1 MKNLTLFLSC
11 LLIGTT
17 TLFVSCDKKDD
28 PTPEKEEKVNKD
40 LVLEYSLTFAN
51 SEIID
56 YDSKQVE
63 LDLNTI
69 AAYLGVDKEQLGSAL
84 TGKEKSDITCLAI
97 NNSTNSDTIRS
108 NTQYH
113 WGHWWEKNGDV
124 CEKYNGMFQSAFT
137 YEEGIGIFNIYLN
150 YDRYEVC
157 QTKITE
163 ALRYQ
168 GKCVKIVFTISVID
182 LNDKQH
188 IVATNSMSVDY
199 LVTSQSQQVTV
210 DDFNAEATLSAL
222 GANSWDDVIWLV
234 KGESGYKTVY
244 VSTVTKEP
252 CYYYDENGDY
262 TSSLLESVIYATV
275 LEGQLSIQ
283 QMGTEVKP
291 NGTMTIKFYMLY
303 NNKIVENSVT
313 INFVD
318 YLDPETAPEGSPASI
333 EKDLSVTFPRNDWES
348 TSIDITEDLRQCF
361 KMTTYQVHKAI
372 NNNEIKIWYGE
383 VGKGEYNSGFY
394 IDTEGN
400 VVSASDFFSV
410 FSSIIASLTINSAEN
425 NIAISLTTISATS
438 NQDIT
443 TITPKLILEKD
454 DVTATFNIT
463 INIKD
468 VE

>member
-1 MKNLTLFLSC
+1 MKKFTLFLSC

-28 PTPEKEEKVNKD
+28 PTPEKEKKENKD

-137 YEEGIGIFNIYLN
+137 YKEGIGIFNIYLN

-168 GKCVKIVFTISVID
+168 GKCVKIIFTISVID

-199 LVTSQSQQVTV
+199 LVTSQSQKVFI

-222 GANSWDDVIWLV
+222 GASSWDNVIWLV
-234 KGESGYKTVY
+234 EGERGYKTVY

-303 NNKIVENSVT
+303 NNKIVENSVS

-318 YLDPETAPEGSPASI
+318 YLDPETAPEGTPASI
-333 EKDLSVTFPRNDWES
+333 EKDLSVTFSRKDGEA

-372 NNNEIKIWYGE
+372 DNNEIKIWYGE

-400 VVSASDFFSV
+400 VVSASDFFSM
-410 FSSIIASLTINSAEN
+410 FSSIIASSTINSAED
-425 NIAISLTTISATS
+425 NIAISLMTINATS
-438 NQDIT
+438 NPDIT

-454 DVTATFNIT
+454 GVTATFNIT
-463 INIKD
+463 INI
-468 VE
+468 E

>member
-1 MKNLTLFLSC
+1 MKNFTLFLSC

-28 PTPEKEEKVNKD
+28 PTLEKEESKD

-137 YEEGIGIFNIYLN
+137 YKEGIGIFNIYLN

-168 GKCVKIVFTISVID
+168 GKCVKIIFTISVID

-199 LVTSQSQQVTV
+199 LVTSQSQRVFI
-210 DDFNAEATLSAL
+210 DDFNAEATLLAL

-234 KGESGYKTVY
+234 EGKRGYETVY
-244 VSTVTKEP
+244 VSTITKEP

-333 EKDLSVTFPRNDWES
+333 EKDLSVTFPRNDWEA

-372 NNNEIKIWYGE
+372 DNNEIKIWYGE

-410 FSSIIASLTINSAEN
+410 FSSIIASLTINSAED

-438 NQDIT
+438 NPDIT
-443 TITPKLILEKD
+443 TIIPKLILEKD
-454 DVTATFNIT
+454 GVTATFNIT
-463 INIKD
+463 INI
-468 VE
+468 E